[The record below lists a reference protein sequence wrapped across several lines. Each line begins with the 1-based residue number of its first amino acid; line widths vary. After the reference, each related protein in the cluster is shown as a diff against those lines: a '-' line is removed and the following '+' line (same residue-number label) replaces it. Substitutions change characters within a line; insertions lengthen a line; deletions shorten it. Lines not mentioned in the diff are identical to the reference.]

1 MTSLFSNH
9 SFHKSKFALKCDCR
23 PKNGRE
29 THRNK
34 RKGQIRLV
42 GRCGSFRVLVTT
54 GLSQSYQLSHVS
66 QRCSSEKVNFHISI
80 SQTTDFHFANY
91 RFPFRKLQI
100 SLSFRSISQTTDF
113 PFISF
118 HFVSFHFVSQ
128 TTVSP
133 SLGGKAN

>member
-9 SFHKSKFALKCDCR
+9 RFHKSKFALKCDCR

-29 THRNK
+29 SHRNK
-34 RKGQIRLV
+34 RKGQIRFV
-42 GRCGSFRVLVTT
+42 GRCGSLWVVPGFSNYGPFAIISTVTC
-54 GLSQSYQLSHVS
+54 QSTMQ
-66 QRCSSEKVNFHISI
+66 QRESKFPY
-80 SQTTDFHFANY
+80 FHFANY

-100 SLSFRSISQTTDF
+100 PISQTTDF

-133 SLGGKAN
+133 LIERYTDVSSVSVSC